1 MTWQL
6 QICNDGHSLKPEQ
19 KTSPELLEEKEL
31 MYTHADRNLEVLLI
45 ALTQGCEQ
53 ANVWIRN

>member
-1 MTWQL
+1 MNIHT
-6 QICNDGHSLKPEQ
+6 
-19 KTSPELLEEKEL
+19 
-31 MYTHADRNLEVLLI
+31 MRVHAGKSLEVLLI

>member
-31 MYTHADRNLEVLLI
+31 THTHADRNLEVLLI